1 MILIE
6 NKGNEVFTKATSL
19 NTVGKLAYNR
29 QLEQEILKLKGETTK
44 PKIKPSSMD
53 KDGDS
58 ESNTSSSKKKKGPR
72 RSKKGNLTIDETQII
87 QPDEI
92 PKGSRFKGYQ
102 ERVIQD
108 ITFQTAIYSIAPV
121 FNV

>member
-19 NTVGKLAYNR
+19 N
-29 QLEQEILKLKGETTK
+29 
-44 PKIKPSSMD
+44 S
-53 KDGDS
+53 
-58 ESNTSSSKKKKGPR
+58 
-72 RSKKGNLTIDETQII
+72 SKKGNLTIDETQII

-108 ITFQTAIYSIAPV
+108 ITFQTRI
-121 FNV
+121 